1 MFEKTKTETDTG
13 AWNRIYAKIYGSSN
27 NV

>member
-13 AWNRIYAKIYGSSN
+13 AWNRIYAKIYG
-27 NV
+27 